1 MRHMRY
7 LQNSFRVFWLSCLVL
22 CLTLVFACPDP
33 TAAEDQLTK
42 QLQNLQIIT
51 EEYPPISFT
60 NKDGEVDGLA
70 VDVVK
75 EIMRRLGI
83 NQKIRVL
90 PWARSYKE
98 AIEGP
103 NFVLFS
109 VGRTRQRESLFNW
122 AGSIFEMKS
131 SFYAKKGSE
140 IKISTLNDARKLAS
154 IGTYRDS
161 YDEQFLRGKG
171 FKNLDSANNNVLNM
185 KKLMAGRLEVVTAT
199 NISISSML
207 KRAGYS
213 IDDVERLFT
222 FLKVDNFIVFSK
234 QIPLEI
240 VNLWRQEFENIKDE
254 GLLAKIQKKW
264 SPQP

>member
-1 MRHMRY
+1 MRY
-7 LQNSFRVFWLSCLVL
+7 LQNSFRVSWLSWLVL

-70 VDVVK
+70 VEVVK
-75 EIMRRLGI
+75 EIMRRLGL

-90 PWARSYKE
+90 PWARAYKE

-109 VGRTRQRESLFNW
+109 VGRTPKRESLFNW
-122 AGSIFEMKS
+122 SGSIFEMKS

-140 IKISTLNDARKLAS
+140 VKISTLNDARKLAS
-154 IGTYRDS
+154 IGTYRNS
-161 YDEQFLRGKG
+161 YDEQFLRVKG
-171 FKNLDSANNNVLNM
+171 FKNLDSVNNNVLNM

-213 IDDVERLFT
+213 IDNVERLYT
-222 FLKVDNFIVFSK
+222 FMEVDNFIVFSK

-240 VNLWRQEFENIKDE
+240 VNLWQQEFENIKDE
-254 GLLAKIQKKW
+254 GLLAEIQKKW
-264 SPQP
+264 LSQP

>member
-1 MRHMRY
+1 MNY
-7 LQNSFRVFWLSCLVL
+7 FQNFFKVARLIL
-22 CLTLVFACPDP
+22 CLTLVFACADP
-33 TAAEDQLTK
+33 TSAENQLTK

-60 NKDGEVDGLA
+60 NKAGEVDGLA
-70 VDVVK
+70 VEVVK
-75 EIMRRLGI
+75 EIMRRLSI
-83 NQKIRVL
+83 NQEIRVL
-90 PWARSYKE
+90 PWARAYKE

-109 VGRTRQRESLFNW
+109 VGRTRQRDSLFNW
-122 AGSIFEMKS
+122 VGSMFEMKS

-140 IKISTLNDARKLAS
+140 IKISTLIDAEKLAS
-154 IGTYRDS
+154 IGTYRGS
-161 YDEQFLRGKG
+161 YDEQFLKRKG
-171 FKNLDSANNNVLNM
+171 FNNLDPTNNNVLNM

-199 NISISSML
+199 NTTISSML

-222 FLKVDNFIVFSK
+222 FLTVENFIVFSK

-240 VNLWRQEFENIKDE
+240 VNLWQQEFEDIKDE

-264 SPQP
+264 LPR

>member
-1 MRHMRY
+1 MRY
-7 LQNSFRVFWLSCLVL
+7 FQNSFKVFWLAL
-22 CLTLVFACPDP
+22 CFTLVFACPHP
-33 TAAEDQLTK
+33 TAAENQLTK

-60 NKDGEVDGLA
+60 NKAGEVDGLA
-70 VDVVK
+70 VEVVK

-83 NQKIRVL
+83 NQEIRVL
-90 PWARSYKE
+90 PWARAYKE

-122 AGSIFEMKS
+122 VGSIFDMKS
-131 SFYAKKGSE
+131 SFYAKKGSG
-140 IKISTLNDARKLAS
+140 IKISTLNNARKLVS

-171 FKNLDSANNNVLNM
+171 FKNLDSVNNNVLNM
-185 KKLMAGRLEVVTAT
+185 KKLMAGRLEAVTAT
-199 NISISSML
+199 NITISSML
-207 KRAGYS
+207 KQAGYS
-213 IDDVERLFT
+213 TDDVERLFT
-222 FLKVDNFIVFSK
+222 FLKVDNFVAFSK

-240 VNLWRQEFENIKDE
+240 VNLWQQAFENIKDE
-254 GLLAKIQKKW
+254 GLLAKIQEKW
-264 SPQP
+264 LPQP

>member
-1 MRHMRY
+1 MRY
-7 LQNSFRVFWLSCLVL
+7 LQNSFRVSWLSWLVL

-70 VDVVK
+70 VEVVK
-75 EIMRRLGI
+75 EIMRRLGL

-90 PWARSYKE
+90 PWARAYKE

-109 VGRTRQRESLFNW
+109 VGRTPKRESLFNW
-122 AGSIFEMKS
+122 SGSIFEMKS

-140 IKISTLNDARKLAS
+140 VKISTLNDARKLAS
-154 IGTYRDS
+154 IGTYRNS
-161 YDEQFLRGKG
+161 YDEQFLRVKG
-171 FKNLDSANNNVLNM
+171 FKNLDSVNNNVLNM

-213 IDDVERLFT
+213 IDNVERLYT
-222 FLKVDNFIVFSK
+222 FMEVDNFIVFSK

-240 VNLWRQEFENIKDE
+240 VNLWQQEFENIKDE
-254 GLLAKIQKKW
+254 GLLAEIQKKW
-264 SPQP
+264 FPQP